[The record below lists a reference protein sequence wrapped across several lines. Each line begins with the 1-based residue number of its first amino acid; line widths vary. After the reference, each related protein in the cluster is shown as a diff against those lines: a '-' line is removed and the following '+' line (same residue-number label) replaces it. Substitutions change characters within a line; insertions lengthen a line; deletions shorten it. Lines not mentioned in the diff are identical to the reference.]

1 MGLLQFSENKGLKT
15 FIKDNINSVSTHKNN
30 IFFIICLI
38 NLSLFFWNSSDQL
51 VIMSMKLFCHCQ
63 QAVTKT
69 TQRHATLCSTFED
82 KAHTNV
88 FTLFSKTRLG
98 QDETGMRTE

>member
-1 MGLLQFSENKGLKT
+1 MGLQFSENKGLKT
-15 FIKDNINSVSTHKNN
+15 FIKDNINSVSTHKK
-30 IFFIICLI
+30 IKSCFFYQSEFVFLE
-38 NLSLFFWNSSDQL
+38 FFRPVSDN
-51 VIMSMKLFCHCQ
+51 VNETFFCHCQ

-69 TQRHATLCSTFED
+69 TQRRATLCSTFED

-98 QDETGMRTE
+98 QDETWVRTE